1 MGKCA
6 PNKSVVL
13 ICAMIISF
21 AALAEK
27 SAELREGR
35 WSLRRDRLEWF
46 QDQRYGMF
54 IHWGPSVIHGGK
66 YSSSELSWSR
76 AGSPPDAWHS
86 GGPIP
91 EDIYD
96 ASYKHFDPVDYNA
109 AEWVQLAKDAGM
121 KYMVLTARHHDSFSM
136 FDTAYSDFKITN
148 PEGAYRKRIAAEKPG
163 LTDEQINRKADIVR
177 QFADAVHAGG
187 LGLGLYYSEP
197 DWVREDYRIALTGK
211 NNAGQDVLPEA
222 RQAALKSYQD
232 FMHGQLEE
240 LTTKYGR
247 VDVLWFDAI
256 KPSQVAEHRWGAI
269 WIRRDTLDM
278 IRRNQ
283 PGILINDRHDFEPDY
298 RTPEGSDAQHIP
310 GVAQESCQHVGRQW
324 SWWPDD
330 RVPSVKWIIDRLVI
344 NASRNSNMLMNLGP
358 SPEGVFDPG
367 QAERI
372 RQAGAWLARHGE
384 AIFGTRGGPVFNSD
398 KEPGFVT
405 MQKGEHIF
413 VHVLH
418 KKLTDSEICLPGVTI
433 ASAHV
438 FSSPERKVDF
448 RQDGDNAYLRVPETV
463 DAINQV
469 LTVVRKKQSEAAA
482 VKADQSSLQQKMIWT
497 GEPDSERN
505 SFRAFRKTFTLEA
518 KPKKAVLKIF
528 ADNRYLLWINDT
540 YVKRGPVRFD
550 PKGPEFDSVDVQPFL
565 QKGANVVAVQVMA
578 FRSGTG
584 GQRIR
589 HVPGLT
595 AELVVDGATLLT
607 TDTSWKWSSR
617 TQYGDAHVGWGFV
630 RYSNDG
636 RNEPLGWA
644 GADFDDSQWQ
654 AAVQIDGSQW
664 GRMRAVSMPPL
675 PEKTAVVNPTVI
687 LPKGFAYP
695 ITLAENES
703 VTVDLG
709 RMVMGYEVVT
719 LEAHAGAVLRVEH
732 GQRFAEKMYDSY
744 GSVNTYTARDG
755 RQVFMAA
762 DSYGHR
768 YLQLTAQTGSVTLHE
783 IRVVER
789 LYPYEE
795 AASFQSNDAFLN
807 ELWKRAV
814 HTLRMNCEDSY
825 LDCPLRERSEWM
837 GDAAVVEYP
846 CSRVVFGIPDASGTP
861 RSDAGLIKQIIRHT
875 AQSRLADG
883 RLKAHVPSDRWDKH
897 GYIEDYSCLWVQM
910 MRDVY
915 DHTGDT
921 DLVKEVWP
929 ALVGQMQWF
938 LDRRTSRGLV
948 NAREFVIF
956 DNPQAYNVCEGATLN
971 AFVYKALRD
980 SAYLAGVIGESHRQ
994 SEYAAAAEALYTA
1007 FNGLLWDASAGSYY
1021 AGLDTPD
1028 DVPAKTPEKLKPS
1041 AHSAMIPLHAGIV
1054 PPERIESVRSFLFS
1068 TWSSSIGMPYTHWWL
1083 FEEFWKADQA
1093 RRDIEALN
1101 SIRTKWAPV
1110 MARTDTGTLTEGCNG
1125 GEACHNFGSSPL
1137 YYLQT
1142 HVLGVSMNGPVWDQR
1157 IRIEPRLGDL
1167 TSVCG
1172 TAVTEHGPVEVSW
1185 TRTGTRWEYAF
1196 TVPEDVKAAV
1206 RLPVGETFQK
1216 TVLNGRNLI
1225 PGLEGVKHNGRW
1237 LEFTAG
1243 PGNHSGYWLVS
1254 ADAKPPFKNAVWIG
1268 ISKPAGA
1275 NGWLCFRKTVPLDE
1289 VPEKVLAEIAC
1300 DSKYWL
1306 WINDEMVVRE
1316 GQLKRGPT
1324 PEGTYFDRVEIAK
1337 YLKKGDNQIAV
1348 LVWYFGKN
1356 GFSHNSSGKA
1366 GLVFEADCGS
1376 RTIASDETW
1385 KVLRHPAFGN
1395 TDKPHPNFRLPESN
1409 IRFDARRDIG
1419 GWTKMSFDDS
1429 AWSNAVEFG
1438 RPPAAPWGP
1447 VYERPI
1453 LQWKDCGL
1461 TDYIGTDRK
1470 VEGDKVKLVCKL
1482 PYNAQVTPYL
1492 KVTAPADRVIDIRT
1506 DNYMGGSVP
1515 NVRAEYVTAEG
1526 EQEFE
1531 AFGWMNGHEVHYTM
1545 PADVKV
1551 LSVKYRQTGYNADF
1565 VGTFQCDDEA
1575 LNTLWEKSRRTLYIT
1590 MRDTYMDCPDRERAQ
1605 WWGDAV
1611 NELGESFYVFDAQKG
1626 PMLARKA
1633 IYELARWQRDK
1644 VLFSPVPAGV
1654 PGNRENPE
1662 GTWDKEL
1669 PPQMLASVGW
1679 YGFWTYYLYTG
1690 DRQTIADVYPSVH
1703 DYLSLWKLDE
1713 NGLARH
1719 RSGDWDWTD
1728 WGENIDAAVTD
1739 SAWLYLALK
1748 AAVEMAELTGN
1759 TTDISGDLE
1768 TMTSIKANF
1777 NRVFWQG
1784 DKYRSPEYKG
1794 KTDDRGNAMAVI
1806 AGLARPEYY
1815 SSLRE
1820 LFETEF
1826 NASPY
1831 MEKYVLESLYLMNA
1845 PDQAMQRMK
1854 KRFAVQIDSPL
1865 TTLWEGWGIGHE
1877 GYGGGTYNHA
1887 WSGGALTLL
1896 SQYAAGVAP
1905 TKPAFREFSVLP
1917 QMGSLETISSVI
1929 PTIYGSIEVKAVR
1942 QPFFRMSLVVPAR
1955 TMANIGVPKLGCP
1968 LLVRINSRL
1977 VYKSGEVFADEYV
1990 KEDSRWIYFKVNQG
2004 RYEIETEE
2012 LDVDATCQKG
2022 ISG

>member
-1 MGKCA
+1 MVVACSRFAGSLKRRALLLLFGVLFLLGQFACAAAGKPA
-6 PNKSVVL
+6 GETGGQMN
-13 ICAMIISF
+13 
-21 AALAEK
+21 E
-27 SAELREGR
+27 
-35 WSLRRDRLEWF
+35 RLEWF

-76 AGSPPDAWHS
+76 AGNPPDAWHS

-96 ASYKHFDPVDYNA
+96 ASYKHFDPVHYDP

-148 PEGAYRKRIAAEKPG
+148 PEGAYRKRIAAENPG

-177 QFADAVHAGG
+177 QYADAVRAGG

-211 NNAGQDVLPEA
+211 NGAGQEVSPEA
-222 RQAALKSYQD
+222 QQAALKSYQD
-232 FMHGQLEE
+232 FMHAQLEE

-247 VDVLWFDAI
+247 VDSLWFDAI
-256 KPSQVAEHRWGAI
+256 KPSQVAEHGWGAI

-278 IRRNQ
+278 LRRNQ

-298 RTPEGSDAQHIP
+298 RTPEGTDAQYIP
-310 GVAQESCQHVGRQW
+310 GQVQESCQHMGRQW

-344 NASRNSNMLMNLGP
+344 NASRNSNVLLNLGP
-358 SPEGVFDPG
+358 SPEGVFDPR

-372 RQAGAWLARHGE
+372 RQAGAWLARHSE
-384 AIFGTRGGPVFNSD
+384 AIFGTRGGPVFNNEKD
-398 KEPGFVT
+398 PGFVT
-405 MQKGEHIF
+405 MQKDQQIF

-418 KKLTDSEICLPGVTI
+418 QKLAGSEISLPGVTI

-438 FSSPERKVDF
+438 YGSPERKVAF
-448 RQDGDNAYLRVPETV
+448 RQDGQNAYLRVPETL
-463 DAINQV
+463 DEINQI
-469 LTVVRKKQSEAAA
+469 LTVERKAQSEAAA
-482 VKADQSSLQQKMIWT
+482 VKAEESLLQKKMIWT

-505 SFRAFRKTFTLEA
+505 CFRAFRKTFTLEA
-518 KPKKAVLKIF
+518 APKKAVLNIF

-540 YVKRGPVRFD
+540 YIKRGPIRFD
-550 PKGPEFDSVDVQPFL
+550 PKGPEYDSVDVQPFL
-565 QKGANVVAVQVMA
+565 KKGANVIAVQVMA

-595 AELVVDGATLLT
+595 AELVVDGATVLA
-607 TDTSWKWSSR
+607 TDPSWKWSSQ

-630 RYSNDG
+630 RYANDG

-644 GADFDDSQWQ
+644 GTGFDDSQWQ
-654 AAVQIDGSQW
+654 AAVPIDGSQW
-664 GRMRAVSMPPL
+664 GPMRAVSMAPL
-675 PEKTAVVNPTVI
+675 PEQTAVVNPAVI
-687 LPKGFAYP
+687 LPKGVSYP
-695 ITLAENES
+695 ITLAEKES

-709 RMVMGYEVVT
+709 RMVMGYEVIT
-719 LEAHAGAVLRVEH
+719 LEAQAGAVLQVEH
-732 GQRFAEKMYDSY
+732 GQRFAEKMSDTY
-744 GSVNTYTARDG
+744 GSINTYTARDG

-768 YLQLTAQTGSVTLHE
+768 YLQLAAKTGSITLHE
-783 IRVVER
+783 IKVVER

-795 AASFQSNDAFLN
+795 TGSFESNDAFLN

-814 HTLRMNCEDSY
+814 HTLRMNCEDGY
-825 LDCPLRERSEWM
+825 LDCPLRERAEWM
-837 GDAAVVEYP
+837 GDAAVVQYP
-846 CSRVVFGIPDASGTP
+846 CSRVVFGIRDASGTP
-861 RSDAGLIKQIIRHT
+861 RSDAGLIKLIIRHT
-875 AQSRLADG
+875 AQSQQEDG

-910 MRDVY
+910 VRDVY
-915 DHTGDT
+915 DHTGDV

-980 SAYLAGVIGESHRQ
+980 SAYLAGVVGDNRKQ
-994 SEYAAAAEALYTA
+994 SEYTAAAEALYTA
-1007 FNGLLWDASAGSYY
+1007 FNNLLWDASTGNYY
-1021 AGLDTPD
+1021 AGLDSPD
-1028 DVPAKTPEKLKPS
+1028 DVPAESPKKLKPS

-1054 PPERIESVRSFLFS
+1054 PPERIESVRNFLFS

-1083 FEEFWKADQA
+1083 FEEFSKADDPP
-1093 RRDIEALN
+1093 RDVEALN

-1110 MARTDTGTLTEGCNG
+1110 MARTDTGTFTEGYNG
-1125 GEACHNFGSSPL
+1125 GEASHNFGSSPL

-1142 HVLGVSMNGPVWDQR
+1142 RVLGVSMDGPVWDQR

-1167 TSVCG
+1167 TSVQG
-1172 TAVTEHGPVEVSW
+1172 TVVTEHGPVAVSW
-1185 TRTGTRWEYAF
+1185 TRTGERWEYSF

-1206 RLPVGETFQK
+1206 RLPVGKTFEK
-1216 TVLNGRNLI
+1216 AVLDGRSLTA
-1225 PGLEGVKHNGRW
+1225 GLGGVEHVGRW
-1237 LEFTAG
+1237 LEFTVG
-1243 PGNHSGYWLVS
+1243 PGQHSGYWLVS
-1254 ADAKPPFKNAVWIG
+1254 TDAEPPFVNASWIG
-1268 ISKPAGA
+1268 LEEPAGA
-1275 NGWLCFRKTVPLDE
+1275 NAWLCYRKAISLED
-1289 VPEKVLAEIAC
+1289 VPEKVFADVAC

-1306 WINDEMVVRE
+1306 WINEELVVLE

-1324 PEGTYFDRVEIAK
+1324 PDGTYFDKVEIGK

-1366 GLVFEADCGS
+1366 GLVFQADCGT
-1376 RTIASDETW
+1376 RAIVSDSSW
-1385 KVLRHPAFGN
+1385 KVLRHPAFGG
-1395 TDKPHPNFRLPESN
+1395 TGKPHPNFRLPESN
-1409 IRFDARRDIG
+1409 IRFDARKDIG
-1419 GWTKMSFDDS
+1419 GWTSVSFDDS
-1429 AWSNAVEFG
+1429 AWPNAADFG

-1447 VYERPI
+1447 LYERPI
-1453 LQWKDCGL
+1453 LQWKDFGL
-1461 TDYIGTDRK
+1461 TDYVGTERQVDG
-1470 VEGDKVKLVCKL
+1470 EKVKLVCKL

-1492 KVTAPADRVIDIRT
+1492 KVTAPAGRVIDIRT

-1515 NVRAEYVTAEG
+1515 NVRAEYVTADG

-1531 AFGWMNGHEVHYTM
+1531 AFGWMNGHEVHYTL

-1551 LSVKYRQTGYNADF
+1551 LAVKYRQTGYNADF
-1565 VGTFQCDDEA
+1565 VGSFRCEDEK
-1575 LNTLWEKSRRTLYIT
+1575 LNTLWEKSLRTLYIT

-1605 WWGDAV
+1605 WWGDVV
-1611 NELGESFYVFDAQKG
+1611 NELGEAFYVFDAQKG

-1633 IYELARWQRDK
+1633 IYELAGWQRKDK

-1654 PGNRENPE
+1654 PGGSENPE

-1690 DRQTIADVYPSVH
+1690 DRQTIADVYPNVR
-1703 DYLSLWKLDE
+1703 DYLSLWKLNDD
-1713 NGLARH
+1713 GLVIH
-1719 RSGDWDWTD
+1719 RPGDWDWTD

-1739 SAWLYLALK
+1739 SAWMHLALK
-1748 AAVEMAELTGN
+1748 AAAAMAELTGN
-1759 TTDISGDLE
+1759 SADVAGYRD
-1768 TMTSIKANF
+1768 MMASIEANF
-1777 NRVFWQG
+1777 NRVYWQG
-1784 DKYRSPEYKG
+1784 DKYRSPSYKG
-1794 KTDDRGNAMAVI
+1794 QTDDRANAMAVV
-1806 AGLARPEYY
+1806 AGLAKAEYY
-1815 SSLRE
+1815 PAIRDVLRNE
-1820 LFETEF
+1820 YH
-1826 NASPY
+1826 ASPY
-1831 MEKYVLESLYLMNA
+1831 MEKYVLEAIYLMDA
-1845 PDQAMQRMK
+1845 PGEAIARMK
-1854 KRFAVQIDSPL
+1854 KRFAAQIDSPL
-1865 TTLWEGWGIGHE
+1865 TTLWEGWGIGEE
-1877 GYGGGTYNHA
+1877 GFGGGTYNHA
-1887 WSGGALTLL
+1887 WSGGALTIL

-1905 TKPAFREFSVLP
+1905 VEPAFREFSVLP
-1917 QMGSLETISSVI
+1917 QMGPLKSIKTLV
-1929 PTIYGSIEVKAVR
+1929 PTIYGNIELELAG
-1942 QPFFRMSLVVPAR
+1942 QPSFGMNLTVPEGTTAYV
-1955 TMANIGVPKLGCP
+1955 GVPKSGNPARVC
-1968 LLVRINSRL
+1968 INGKA
-1977 VYKSGEVFADEYV
+1977 VYEQGTGSSPAFV
-1990 KEDSRWIYFKVNQG
+1990 KEDLQRIHFKLAAGQWK
-2004 RYEIETEE
+2004 IETE
-2012 LDVDATCQKG
+2012 
-2022 ISG
+2022 